1 MFKMKALIAATLL
14 LAAPAAAQQA
24 APAGASEAAKRMV
37 QENFKQRD
45 AALAPLVAKRRA
57 LQKQFDALL
66 TPEGYDEKKLAAN
79 MAEIRKVEGQIVETT
94 GVSMLALLKTL
105 PDNDRTV
112 FFRSLKRPGAPARPI
127 PQGNTG
133 R

>member
-14 LAAPAAAQQA
+14 LAAPAVAQQA

-45 AALAPLVAKRRA
+45 AALVPLVAKRRD
-57 LQKQFDALL
+57 LQKQFEALM

-79 MAEIRKVEGQIVETT
+79 MAEIRKVEGQIVETS
-94 GVSMLALLKTL
+94 GSSLLALLKEL
-105 PDNDRTV
+105 PAADRTL
-112 FFRSLKRPGAPARPI
+112 FLKTLKRGPAPLPAPRAGPGR
-127 PQGNTG
+127 
-133 R
+133 